1 MVHEIFELIDY
12 KDFDSS
18 LIEDEYLREKANK
31 FLNNDLLKNVKQ
43 AEIYHEYEFEYKKDN
58 TEYHGIID
66 LMLEYENNIDIID
79 FKLKNVN
86 DENYVKQLNG
96 YKNYIEEISNKNVN
110 IYLYSIIDET
120 MNQII

>member
-18 LIEDEYLREKANK
+18 LIEDEYLREKVAK
-31 FLNNDLLKNVKQ
+31 FLNNELLKNVKQ

-66 LMLEYENNIDIID
+66 LMLEYESNIDIID

-96 YKNYIEEISNKNVN
+96 YKNYIEEISNKTVN

>member
-1 MVHEIFELIDY
+1 
-12 KDFDSS
+12 
-18 LIEDEYLREKANK
+18 
-31 FLNNDLLKNVKQ
+31 
-43 AEIYHEYEFEYKKDN
+43 
-58 TEYHGIID
+58 
-66 LMLEYENNIDIID
+66 MLEYENNIDIID

-96 YKNYIEEISNKNVN
+96 YKNYIEEISNKTVN